1 MAIETGESSCPTRGK
16 SDAEDGSGRVITIVF
31 LALLIDLLGF
41 TLILPL
47 LPSILEYYSKNDDG
61 FYLSLQHGVDW
72 FAAVVGVPLERKYNT
87 VLFGGLIGSIFSILQ
102 FFSSPLT
109 GAASDCL
116 GRRPIMLL
124 TVVGL
129 IASYALWAISR
140 SFGIFLLSRV
150 LGGISK
156 GNVSLSTA
164 VIADLHSPKTRSKGM
179 AMIGVAF
186 SLGFT
191 VGPMIGAYLAMETG
205 KGEVFYLRS
214 ALLAL
219 MFAVAD
225 LIFIF
230 FLLPETLP
238 KEKRHIRLCEY
249 WCPYAVPILVPLCRH
264 NRCPYASTYNSVN
277 TAPAFCLVS
286 SMMCGFQAG
295 IDLLSPLA
303 LFQFSA
309 VTRGK
314 DSPSRQ
320 NLQNLKVLGL
330 VYFLYL
336 FLFSGLEYTLS
347 FLTHQRF
354 QFSIVMQ
361 QGKMFFFIGM
371 TMAVIQGGYTRRIR
385 PGCEI
390 KAVKRAIMLLIPA
403 FMLIG
408 WAGNATVLSAGLL
421 LYSFAAAIVVP
432 CLSAVVS
439 GYAGDPTIR
448 VPSNAVSCNRWDNQ
462 TLVQVFDSTG
472 SVRLSQPEGNS
483 NGNSEEPGGPSKSS
497 GTNLV
502 SSSCW
507 LSASPKFLLS
517 AARVEVAPTVELN
530 GLELS

>member
-1 MAIETGESSCPTRGK
+1 MAMRTGEISCPSKGK
-16 SDAEDGSGRVITIVF
+16 LEAEDGSSRVITIVF

-61 FYLSLQHGVDW
+61 FYLSLQQGVDW
-72 FAAVVGVPLERKYNT
+72 FAAVIGVPLERKYNM

-109 GAASDCL
+109 GAASDCM

-164 VIADLHSPKTRSKGM
+164 IIADLHSPKARSKGM
-179 AMIGVAF
+179 AMIGIAF

-191 VGPMIGAYLAMETG
+191 VGPMIGAYLAMETV
-205 KGEVFYLRS
+205 KEVFYLRS
-214 ALLAL
+214 ALVAL
-219 MFAVAD
+219 GFAVAD

-238 KEKRHIRLCEY
+238 KEKR
-249 WCPYAVPILVPLCRH
+249 
-264 NRCPYASTYNSVN
+264 
-277 TAPAFCLVS
+277 VS
-286 SMMCGFQAG
+286 SMMSGFQAG

-314 DSPSRQ
+314 DSPSRE

-347 FLTHQRF
+347 FLTHQRYS
-354 QFSIVMQ
+354 FSFMQ

-371 TMAVIQGGYTRRIR
+371 TMAVIQGGYSRRIQ

-390 KAVKRAIMLLIPA
+390 KAVKRAIMMLIPA
-403 FMLIG
+403 FLLIG
-408 WAGNATVLSAGLL
+408 WAANVTVLSTGLL
-421 LYSFAAAIVVP
+421 LYSFAAAIVIP

-439 GYAGDPTIR
+439 GYG
-448 VPSNAVSCNRWDNQ
+448 
-462 TLVQVFDSTG
+462 
-472 SVRLSQPEGNS
+472 
-483 NGNSEEPGGPSKSS
+483 
-497 GTNLV
+497 
-502 SSSCW
+502 
-507 LSASPKFLLS
+507 SASQKGTVMGILRSLGALARALGPILS
-517 AARVEVAPTVELN
+517 AAVYWLAGAEICFTVCAVLFLLPLILLGYIKQHTKE
-530 GLELS
+530 E

>member
-1 MAIETGESSCPTRGK
+1 MATRTEENSCPAKDK
-16 SDAEDGSGRVITIVF
+16 SEAEDDSGPVITIVF

-47 LPSILEYYSKNDDG
+47 LPSILDYYSKNDDG

-72 FAAVVGVPLERKYNT
+72 FAAVVGVPQERKYNT

-109 GAASDCL
+109 GAASDYL

-124 TVVGL
+124 TLMGL
-129 IASYALWAISR
+129 IASYALWAVSR

-164 VIADLHSPKTRSKGM
+164 IIADLHSPKARSKGM

-191 VGPMIGAYLAMETG
+191 VGPMIGAYLAMESG
-205 KGEVFYLRS
+205 KEVFYLRP
-214 ALLAL
+214 AVLAL

-238 KEKRHIRLCEY
+238 KEKR
-249 WCPYAVPILVPLCRH
+249 
-264 NRCPYASTYNSVN
+264 
-277 TAPAFCLVS
+277 VS
-286 SMMCGFQAG
+286 SMMSGFQAG
-295 IDLLSPLA
+295 TDLLSPLA

-314 DSPSRQ
+314 DSPSRE
-320 NLQNLKVLGL
+320 NIQNLKVLGL

-347 FLTHQRF
+347 FFTHQRF
-354 QFSIVMQ
+354 QFSSMQ

-385 PGCEI
+385 PGHEI

-403 FMLIG
+403 FLLIG
-408 WAGNATVLSAGLL
+408 WAANVTVLSAGIL
-421 LYSFAAAIVVP
+421 LYSFAAAIVIP
-432 CLSAVVS
+432 SLSAVVS
-439 GYAGDPTIR
+439 GYG
-448 VPSNAVSCNRWDNQ
+448 
-462 TLVQVFDSTG
+462 
-472 SVRLSQPEGNS
+472 
-483 NGNSEEPGGPSKSS
+483 
-497 GTNLV
+497 
-502 SSSCW
+502 
-507 LSASPKFLLS
+507 SASQKGTVMGILRSLGALARALGPILS
-517 AARVEVAPTVELN
+517 AAVYWLAGAEICFTVCAVFFLFPLILLGYIKQQKKE
-530 GLELS
+530 E